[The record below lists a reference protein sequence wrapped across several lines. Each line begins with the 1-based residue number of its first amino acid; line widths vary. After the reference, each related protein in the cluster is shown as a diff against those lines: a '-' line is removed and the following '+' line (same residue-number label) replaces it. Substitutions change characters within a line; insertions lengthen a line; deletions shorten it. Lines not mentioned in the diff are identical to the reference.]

1 MLNKEN
7 KQQTSIQ
14 TTNKL
19 NWIRSSRFVSPQ
31 GSCSSVCP
39 CLQKWSWLLKINGK
53 TWKQPI
59 SHPKC
64 LWSSAFEP
72 GIVPVINCFKSLHFL
87 CLRSLRNASL
97 CGINLSGLQSW
108 AYTESW
114 FTHSRWEIGLW
125 WSTGASHTPYSI
137 HGLAPLW
144 WRSLG
149 SWWWTLWSS
158 QQINKS
164 TIKLKLGFWGGT
176 AEAMKN
182 ICSIWVRHSV
192 LWSCKKRLQH
202 VKAGAYVGF
211 WIYEDSPLV

>member
-1 MLNKEN
+1 M
-7 KQQTSIQ
+7 
-14 TTNKL
+14 
-19 NWIRSSRFVSPQ
+19 
-31 GSCSSVCP
+31 
-39 CLQKWSWLLKINGK
+39 GK

-182 ICSIWVRHSV
+182 ICSIWVRHSLSRV
-192 LWSCKKRLQH
+192 NLHIKKYRNKGLTERRRSLALSH
-202 VKAGAYVGF
+202 ECVCNCLCSAASTLCSLKA
-211 WIYEDSPLV
+211 